1 MAKKTKDTEIGP
13 PVVPEGEVTKY
24 RLASKDTGET
34 LGAVTQVVNKI
45 TEEGEQYY
53 KVDITTECK
62 EGHIVDETTTFKITE
77 MLTPISR
84 RMVITNTEGEV
95 VVNSTMACDELEL
108 PCAPPIVAG
117 FCLRGLAFAPKLKVD
132 FHLITS
138 EGRFFSIDG
147 SVSSKREK
155 LKVEAGDFE
164 CYKVELTPDMGAYM
178 EDLPMK
184 VPLPPGFGMLARQFT
199 NSVCY
204 WFSVDKPNHMV
215 KYEGFLMNSLFSAQ
229 VVQELVSCES
239 PTKGHC

>member
-1 MAKKTKDTEIGP
+1 MAKKAKDAVIGP

-34 LGAVTQVVNKI
+34 LGSVTQVVNKI
-45 TEEGEQYY
+45 TEDGEQYY
-53 KVDITTECK
+53 KVGITTECK
-62 EGHIVDETTTFKITE
+62 EGHVVDETTIFKITE
-77 MLTPISR
+77 ALIPISR
-84 RMVITNTEGEV
+84 RMVITNNEREV
-95 VVNSTMACDELEL
+95 VVDSTMACDELDP

-117 FCLRGLAFAPKLKVD
+117 FCLRGLDFTPKQKVD

-155 LKVEAGDFE
+155 LKTAAGDID

-229 VVQELVSCES
+229 VVQEMVSSE
-239 PTKGHC
+239 PTTLGY